1 MDRLTIPE
9 AAEVL
14 GVTQSAVWQRIKRGT
29 IHNEKDS
36 DGKTYVFLAEEP
48 TDTVN
53 DESPNGLHDALLH
66 RAMQDQ
72 IDTLKREVEDWKEE
86 ARRKDHIIM
95 SLTQRI
101 PELEPAIEASPEP
114 RESPVSASE
123 ERGSGDMPPEQEK
136 PVSWW
141 RRLFGE

>member
-1 MDRLTIPE
+1 VDRFTIPE
-9 AAEVL
+9 AADLL

-29 IHNEKDS
+29 IPNEKDS
-36 DGKTYVFLAEEP
+36 DGKTHVFLEASEAPEQA

-53 DESPNGLHDALLH
+53 DESPNGLRDDLLH
-66 RAMQDQ
+66 GAMQDQ

-101 PELEPAIEASPEP
+101 PELEPAIDVSPGG
-114 RESPVSASE
+114 RESSETVSE
-123 ERGSGDMPPEQEK
+123 KRSGE
-136 PVSWW
+136 
-141 RRLFGE
+141 